1 MVPLPIEK
9 IRRLL
14 SEQQGLLIDIREV
27 DDYLAGHV
35 RGSISNLWEAGP
47 GFATRARDLMP
58 LDSPMIMIEH
68 PDLPTE
74 DAAQRL
80 RGKGFDV
87 VGTFAG
93 GVEGWPEP
101 AEVVATTVIGFDDL
115 PGDLFYLHVYDPGT
129 EAHQSP
135 FRIPVERLWER
146 FGEIS
151 GYERIGVL
159 AGFGVRAAAAVGILE
174 RLGIPEVVF
183 IRTRPEGDRPR
194 MAGPEVFR
202 VGGPG

>member
-1 MVPLPIEK
+1 MIPLAVEK
-9 IRRLL
+9 IRRLIA
-14 SEQQGLLIDIREV
+14 EQQGLLIDIREV
-27 DDYLAGHV
+27 DDYIAGHI
-35 RGSISNLWEAGP
+35 RGSISNLWEAGT
-47 GFATRARDLMP
+47 GFATRARDLLP
-58 LDSPMIMIEH
+58 LDSPLIMVEH

-74 DAAQRL
+74 DAAQQL

-87 VGTFAG
+87 VGALAG
-93 GVEGWPEP
+93 GIEGWPEP
-101 AEVVATTVIGFDDL
+101 SEVVATRVLEVDEL

-129 EAHQSP
+129 QAPQSP
-135 FRIPVERLWER
+135 FHIAVERLWER

-151 GYERIGVL
+151 DYRRIGVL
-159 AGFGVRAAAAVGILE
+159 AGYGVRAAAAVGILE

-183 IRTRPEGDRPR
+183 IRTRPAGDRPR